1 MSTRRWVLLFI
12 LWVGVAVL
20 LWKGALIRHL
30 FTRPRK
36 KGVRVFPAESP
47 LEKKSLVGVAGKGSI
62 EEKIRAAVSLIGG
75 FEPFALK
82 GKTALVKPNVVSY
95 KPSPTTTNPEVV
107 RAMVKI
113 LYKEGAKKVYVGDM
127 SAALY
132 LATLSNM
139 EKTGIRKATEEAGA
153 EVIAF
158 EDHGWVEVEI
168 SNISVRKVIVT
179 EWLSKVDFIVNLPV
193 IKTHRSAS
201 YSICL
206 KNFIGCTHIR
216 QRPYLINSSRWE
228 EVVAELNLAYQPHL
242 NVVDGT
248 VSMIE
253 GGPWEG
259 TAEKTGL
266 IIASKDRVA
275 ADIVG
280 LGVIK
285 AFGKW
290 ARVTEKDVW
299 DQKQIRRAIELGVG
313 KGRGEIELL
322 TGEEDSNFD
331 QLIKRVKEGTGL

>member
-1 MSTRRWVLLFI
+1 MSTRRWILLLI
-12 LWVGVAVL
+12 LLMGVAVF
-20 LWKGALIRHL
+20 LWKGPLIRHL
-30 FTRPRK
+30 FSRPRR
-36 KGVRVFPAESP
+36 KGERVSP
-47 LEKKSLVGVAGKGSI
+47 TETLPEKKSLVGVAGKGSV
-62 EEKIRAAVSLIGG
+62 EEKIRSAISLIGG

-82 GKTALVKPNVVSY
+82 GKTVLVKPNVVSY
-95 KPSPTTTNPEVV
+95 KPSPSTTNPEVV

-113 LYKEGAKKVYVGDM
+113 LYEDGAKKVYVGDM

-132 LATLSNM
+132 LTTISNM
-139 EKTGIRKATEEAGA
+139 EKAGIRKAAEEAGA

-158 EDHGWVEVEI
+158 EDHGWVEVEVP
-168 SNISVRKVIVT
+168 NVSVRKVIVT

-216 QRPYLINSSRWE
+216 QRPYLIDSSRWE
-228 EVVAELNLAYQPHL
+228 EVVAELNLAYRPHL
-242 NVVDGT
+242 NVADGT

-259 TAEKTGL
+259 TAERTDL
-266 IIASKDRVA
+266 IIASTDRVA

-280 LGVIK
+280 LGLIK

-290 ARVTEKDVW
+290 GMVTGKDVW
-299 DQKQIRRAIELGVG
+299 DQKQIRRAVELGIG
-313 KGRGEIELL
+313 KGKGEIELL
-322 TGEEDSNFD
+322 TGEGDDFFDS
-331 QLIKRVKEGTGL
+331 LIQKVRQHTGL